1 MTVRFFILQTHYRS
15 TLDFSNEALQ
25 AAERGLQRL
34 WSAYEVLQQLP
45 AMGGEEAA
53 DPALDQ
59 QTEKLCQ
66 ECDDFM
72 NDDFNTAKVLANLFE
87 TVPLI
92 NSLKTGQIKEDALRG
107 STFALLKKT
116 WKEYLEDILGLK
128 QERGRQDETLNGVM
142 QLLMDIRK
150 EVRSKKDYAT
160 SDQIRD
166 ALQRAGIT
174 VKDEKDGS
182 ANWSVN

>member
-1 MTVRFFILQTHYRS
+1 M
-15 TLDFSNEALQ
+15 
-25 AAERGLQRL
+25 
-34 WSAYEVLQQLP
+34 
-45 AMGGEEAA
+45 
-53 DPALDQ
+53 
-59 QTEKLCQ
+59 
-66 ECDDFM
+66 
-72 NDDFNTAKVLANLFE
+72 ANLFE

-107 STFALLKKT
+107 NTFALLKKT

-128 QERGRQDETLNGVM
+128 QEQGRQDETLNGVM